1 MSEPV
6 VDCPECLANL
16 RSPRCKRSDCATTAA
31 ELHRFR
37 VIAADL
43 RRQFAQGAGTYEAS
57 AYLCRAIEAE
67 AKVETLGTRVA
78 LAERALRLLRAGKP
92 AREEIRAWEQAMK
105 ESENAA

>member
-6 VDCPECLANL
+6 VDCPDCLANL
-16 RSPRCKRSDCATTAA
+16 RSPRCKRADCASTAA
-31 ELHRFR
+31 ELYRFR

-67 AKVETLGTRVA
+67 AKVEALGTRMA
-78 LAERALRLLRAGKP
+78 LAERALRLLRAGKS
-92 AREEIRAWEQAMK
+92 ARNEIAAWEQAVK
-105 ESENAA
+105 EESAA